1 MTRIA
6 ATAAVY
12 ALLITGAIWTSAA
25 GLERQEIMD
34 LRIGDMRKLVVHEAP
49 REASALAVA
58 LPDGTP
64 ATLEDYL
71 GKAVVLNFWAT
82 WCAPCRKEMP
92 SLAELQSE
100 LADSEAVVLAVA
112 VGRNDPDDVERF
124 LSETGAENLAIAY
137 DPRQTFASS
146 FGVLGLPATV
156 LIDPD
161 GYEVARLTGDAD
173 WSSDSAIA
181 IVATIAGASP
191 PAE

>member
-12 ALLITGAIWTSAA
+12 ALLIAGAIWTSAT
-25 GLERQEIMD
+25 GQERQEIMD
-34 LRIGDMRKLVVHEAP
+34 LRAGDMRKLVVHDVP
-49 REASALAVA
+49 RKASALAVA

-100 LADSEAVVLAVA
+100 LDEAEAIVLAVA
-112 VGRNDPDDVERF
+112 VGRNDPGDVERF
-124 LSETGAENLAIAY
+124 LSETGAESLAIAY
-137 DPRQTFASS
+137 DPKQAFASS

-156 LIDPD
+156 LIAPD

-173 WSSDSAIA
+173 WSSESAVA
-181 IVATIAGASP
+181 IVSVIAGDRL

>member
-6 ATAAVY
+6 VTAAVY
-12 ALLITGAIWTSAA
+12 ALLITGAIWTAA
-25 GLERQEIMD
+25 SGQDRQEIAD
-34 LRIGDMRKLVVHEAP
+34 LRTGDMRKLVVHETP
-49 REASALAVA
+49 REVNAPAIA
-58 LPDGTP
+58 LPDGSQ
-64 ATLEDYL
+64 AMLEDYL

-92 SLAELQSE
+92 SLAALQSE
-100 LADSEAVVLAVA
+100 LDESEAVVLAVA
-112 VGRNDPDDVERF
+112 VGRNDPADVERF

-137 DPRQTFASS
+137 DPKQAFASS
-146 FGVLGLPATV
+146 FGVLGLPATI

-161 GYEVARLTGDAD
+161 GNEVARLTGDAD

-181 IVATIAGASP
+181 IVAAIAGTSL

>member
-12 ALLITGAIWTSAA
+12 ALLISGAIWTSAS
-25 GLERQEIMD
+25 GQERQQIMD
-34 LRIGDMRKLVVHEAP
+34 LRAGDMRKLVVHETP
-49 REASALAVA
+49 REASAVAIA
-58 LPDGTP
+58 LPDGTS

-71 GKAVVLNFWAT
+71 GKTIVLNFWAT

-92 SLAELQSE
+92 SLAELQLE
-100 LADSEAVVLAVA
+100 LDDSEVVVLAVA

-137 DPRQTFASS
+137 DPKQAFASS